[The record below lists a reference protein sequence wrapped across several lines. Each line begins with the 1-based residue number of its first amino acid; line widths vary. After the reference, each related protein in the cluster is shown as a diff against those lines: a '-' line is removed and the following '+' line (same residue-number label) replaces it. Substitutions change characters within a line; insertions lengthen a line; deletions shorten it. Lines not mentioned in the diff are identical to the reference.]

1 MVMIGWKK
9 KVRDWSLRL
18 IKVFK
23 SDFSKQRKRYV
34 GKSTEPEEQPEKR
47 LEKIRAEEVQEDFM
61 ITPPNKYAVTE
72 TGQIIRLP
80 ERNKK
85 RHRWSGY
92 NKEPRI

>member
-1 MVMIGWKK
+1 MKRWKQALQ
-9 KVRDWSLRL
+9 DWSVKL
-18 IKVFK
+18 IGVFNSK
-23 SDFSKQRKRYV
+23 DGHSKQKVDYM
-34 GKSTEPEEQPEKR
+34 STLIEPEEQPEKR
-47 LEKIRAEEVQEDFM
+47 LEKIREEEVQEDFM

-85 RHRWSGY
+85 RYRSSF

>member
-1 MVMIGWKK
+1 MKGWKQ
-9 KVRDWSLRL
+9 RLHDWSVKLFG
-18 IKVFK
+18 VFNSK
-23 SDFSKQRKRYV
+23 DSHSEQGERSFS
-34 GKSTEPEEQPEKR
+34 TTEEQPEKR

-85 RHRWSGY
+85 RYRSAGSTY